1 MGRVPQLCVPA
12 AAACAESC
20 QASTEHSSRP
30 SRGAGAVGN
39 FSWLSDR
46 RRVSQDTVMKAEI
59 NLTADERNACAQAFR
74 SFDRDGSGTI
84 DSKELKQVLNAL
96 GQSPPDA
103 DVFNMIREVDED
115 ESGEIELE
123 EFMLVVSRAKD
134 KDNVTDD
141 DDLLAAFVAMGGNE
155 FELAIDLGRML
166 NEVDKDRS
174 GNIDLDEFKALL

>member
-96 GQSPPDA
+96 GQSPTDE
-103 DVFNMIREVDED
+103 DVFNMIRRWTRT
-115 ESGEIELE
+115 
-123 EFMLVVSRAKD
+123 SRA
-134 KDNVTDD
+134 
-141 DDLLAAFVAMGGNE
+141 
-155 FELAIDLGRML
+155 
-166 NEVDKDRS
+166 RS
-174 GNIDLDEFKALL
+174 SWRS